1 MQSMSMSFPWDHAG
15 KSHRAVLSNKV
26 DIDDKSSVPK
36 TTKLLGT
43 QSLCYHKPAM
53 QMKTLAAHMRLVASL
68 TENVLSGQQHAA
80 RMSKCLQTIR
90 LFVFVSW
97 QIWSQNSEPRSRLE
111 RPCEEQYSS
120 VLLTWSGEPAPNFMT
135 NWNSQGI
142 EFLQAGLDLMISGL
156 MVLKLKLSIFLA
168 QVSTT
173 LWSKSSAALAT
184 RSPPS
189 AVDPLR

>member
-68 TENVLSGQQHAA
+68 TENVLSGQQYAA
-80 RMSKCLQTIR
+80 RMSKCLQTI
-90 LFVFVSW
+90 
-97 QIWSQNSEPRSRLE
+97 RLE

-156 MVLKLKLSIFLA
+156 MVLKLKLSIFSRSSFDNTME
-168 QVSTT
+168 QIFCSTCNSVSTFCC
-173 LWSKSSAALAT
+173 
-184 RSPPS
+184 
-189 AVDPLR
+189 